1 MTCWYWT
8 MTASPL
14 VGAKMVVETRAPA
27 GSGAGRA
34 EPGGDGAGEAGPG
47 GAAGAPRAGWP

>member
-1 MTCWYWT
+1 MTCWYWA